1 MIKKE
6 FQNFG
11 HKIII
16 IQVLWIRN
24 PIKYEVSIYIIIN
37 IYVIQCFLINV
48 DMLIV
53 LNDTTMMM
61 MMMIMMMHIDNDK
74 YGNDDF
80 YNI

>member
-1 MIKKE
+1 MIKKQ

-16 IQVLWIRN
+16 IQVIWIRN
-24 PIKYEVSIYIIIN
+24 PVKLEVLIYIIIN

-48 DMLIV
+48 DMLV
-53 LNDTTMMM
+53 VPNDMMM
-61 MMMIMMMHIDNDK
+61 MMMMHIDNDK